1 MKYLKTLAVFVLA
14 VAIFAVA
21 LNFGFNIVNGLRVA
35 AAARTVESMT
45 EKVNNAVV
53 QELDLDYAAEP
64 IYKIG
69 VCLDQYPTREGEECV
84 YGFDSLWQAIRY
96 TEFIEAFIQ
105 SVDGHQ
111 EELGINWATKTNY
124 EANHDEFM
132 EAYCDLMWKSIGK
145 GTLNKDSL
153 VHFMSRSS
161 IEIKR
166 RGATKTYQFHYYNDE
181 LDRTIYL
188 PVAYVEYIHAY
199 SYDGKVYESG
209 MAAVQVF
216 DPKTATSTSPAES

>member
-1 MKYLKTLAVFVLA
+1 MKYLKTIAVFVL
-14 VAIFAVA
+14 
-21 LNFGFNIVNGLRVA
+21 VA
-35 AAARTVESMT
+35 AILAIVLNLGSRIINNVHVAASAKAAEA
-45 EKVNNAVV
+45 KV
-53 QELDLDYAAEP
+53 QEVMGNIAQEP
-64 IYKIG
+64 SFNCDESIYRIG
-69 VCLDQYPTREGEECV
+69 VCLDQYPTREGEECI